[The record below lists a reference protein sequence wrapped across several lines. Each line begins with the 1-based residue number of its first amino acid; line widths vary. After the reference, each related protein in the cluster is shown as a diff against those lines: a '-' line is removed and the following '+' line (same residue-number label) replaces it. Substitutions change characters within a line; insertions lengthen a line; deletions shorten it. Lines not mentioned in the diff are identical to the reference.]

1 MRMDKA
7 DSKLGLAISLI
18 AGAAAL
24 VVMLTLPLTYFSLGY
39 QEEATAAQTKADLY
53 AALVNDPAKE
63 QGAKHPTKQ
72 ARLAR
77 LIEMLEADPLGGEQ
91 ETHRIFDTENNLVA
105 ETLGKLGEP
114 LVTRTAELKNSVA
127 PFARIEIT
135 RSLHPLLINTAL
147 VGVLGALLGSAI
159 FFALRIFPMRALHLA
174 VNEINER
181 RRTESDLQ
189 QSLSILAATLES
201 TADGILVVDR
211 LGRIASFN
219 DRFIEMWQI
228 PDYIVASRDNN
239 LILGAITRQLSD
251 PQWFL
256 EKFRQLRENPPKSS
270 DAGPEVIDL
279 TDGPAFELTSK
290 PQWIAEQNAGWVW
303 SFHDITERKRAEALL
318 SGEKQVLEQIV
329 SGASLP
335 EVLEILVHGIEAQSG
350 RMFCTI
356 LLSDDQGRL
365 QHAGAYG
372 ISKDFLSA
380 AKRLVIPPTAD
391 TFART
396 GTTGEAHAS
405 LDMSSEPVW
414 ADYRDLAL
422 RHGLQARW
430 AAPIHSTTGSVL
442 GLVATYYREHDNPDP
457 HDLRLIEIAC
467 NLTRIVIERKHAEA
481 RMEFLAH
488 YDSLTGLPN
497 RTLFRD
503 RLAHAIAR
511 ADRDNQM
518 LALMFI
524 DLDRFKTI
532 NDTLGH
538 HIGDLMLK
546 GVAER
551 IKTCVREEDTAARL
565 GGDEFTVILEQITAP
580 EDASGVAQKIIDELS
595 PPFNLLGN
603 EAFITASIGISIYP
617 TDNTD
622 MDGLLKNTDAAMY
635 NAKETGRN
643 NFQFYAKEMNV
654 KALGRLELENSL
666 RHAVERGEFVL
677 YYQPKIS
684 LDTGKTAGMEALLR
698 WVHPRRGI
706 VSPIEFIP
714 LLEETGLINQVGD
727 WLIHTACIQNKIWM
741 DAGFPPMRV
750 AVNLSARQFQH
761 NDLLQHVTRALDDS
775 GLDGDFLE
783 LEVTESL
790 LMQNPEYILD
800 VFHEMG
806 ALGVV
811 RIDIDDFGT
820 GYSSLSNLKRFPIT
834 TVKIDQSFIQGIPH
848 DEEDVAIVTTVIGMA
863 KSLKLKVIAEGVENE
878 AQLALLCEL
887 GCDEVQGYVFSRPLP
902 AEGFAKWLRR
912 GDLKDRIVA
921 ACKGNKVMRP

>member
-1 MRMDKA
+1 MDKN

-18 AGAAAL
+18 AGAAAFI
-24 VVMLTLPLTYFSLGY
+24 VMLTLPLTYFSLGY
-39 QEEATAAQTKADLY
+39 QDEATATQTKADLY
-53 AALVNDPAKE
+53 AVLSADPA
-63 QGAKHPTKQ
+63 GTKHPTRQ
-72 ARLAR
+72 ARIAR
-77 LIEMLEADPLGGEQ
+77 LIELLAADPLGGKQ
-91 ETHRIFDTENNLVA
+91 ETHRIFDINSNLVA
-105 ETLGKLGEP
+105 ETVGELGEP
-114 LVTRTAELKNSVA
+114 LISRTADLKNSEA

-135 RSLHPLLINTAL
+135 RSLRPLLINTTL
-147 VGVLGALLGSAI
+147 VGLLGAILGSAV
-159 FFALRIFPMRALHLA
+159 FFALRIFPMRALRLA
-174 VNEINER
+174 MNEINMR

-189 QSLSILAATLES
+189 QSLSILSATLES
-201 TADGILVVDR
+201 TADGILVVDHM
-211 LGRIASFN
+211 GRIANFN
-219 DRFIEMWQI
+219 DRFIEMWRI
-228 PDYIVASRDNN
+228 PDHIATSRDSN
-239 LILGAITRQLSD
+239 LILGAITKQLSD
-251 PQWFL
+251 PQLFL
-256 EKFRQLRENPPKSS
+256 EKFRKLRETILQSS
-270 DAGPEVIDL
+270 DVGPDVIELAG
-279 TDGPAFELTSK
+279 GPAFELTSK
-290 PQWIAEQNAGWVW
+290 PQWIAKQNAGWVW

-318 SGEKQVLEQIV
+318 SGEKRVLEQIV
-329 SGASLP
+329 SGASLL
-335 EVLEILVHGIEAQSG
+335 EALEILVHGIEVQSG
-350 RMFCTI
+350 KMFCTI
-356 LLSDDQGRL
+356 LVSDDQGLL
-365 QHAGAYG
+365 QHAGAHG
-372 ISKDFLSA
+372 ISKDFISA
-380 AKRLVIPPTAD
+380 AKRLIPPLTAD
-391 TFART
+391 TFAVP
-396 GTTGEAHAS
+396 HATDEVDTV
-405 LDMSSEPVW
+405 LDISSEPVW

-422 RHGLQARW
+422 SYGLQARW

-457 HDLRLIEIAC
+457 YDLRLIEIAC
-467 NLTRIVIERKHAEA
+467 NLTRIIIERKHAEA

-518 LALMFI
+518 LALLFI

-538 HIGDLMLK
+538 DIGDLMLK
-546 GVAER
+546 DVAER

-565 GGDEFTVILEQITAP
+565 GGDEFTVILEQIAAP
-580 EDASGVAQKIIDELS
+580 EDASGVAQKIIDELA
-595 PPFNLLGN
+595 PPFNLLGD
-603 EAFITASIGISIYP
+603 EAFISASIGISIYP
-617 TDNTD
+617 MDNTD

-654 KALGRLELENSL
+654 KALGRMELENSL

-677 YYQPKIS
+677 YYQPKVS
-684 LDTGKTAGMEALLR
+684 LDTGQTVGMEALLR
-698 WVHPRRGI
+698 WAHPQRGI

-727 WLIHTACIQNKIWM
+727 WLIHTACLQNKIWM

-800 VFHEMG
+800 VFHKMG

-834 TVKIDQSFIQGIPH
+834 TVKIDKSFVQGIPL
-848 DEEDVAIVTTVIGMA
+848 DAEDVAIVTTVIGMA

-887 GCDEVQGYVFSRPLP
+887 GCDEIQGYVFSRPLP
-902 AEGFAKWLRR
+902 AEGFAKWLRQ
-912 GDLKDRIVA
+912 GDVMDKIVS
-921 ACKGNKVMRP
+921 ACKGNKGDTPITAA

>member
-1 MRMDKA
+1 MDKA

-18 AGAAAL
+18 AGAAAFI
-24 VVMLTLPLTYFSLGY
+24 VMLTLPLTYFSLGY
-39 QEEATAAQTKADLY
+39 QEEASAVQTKADLY
-53 AALVNDPAKE
+53 AVLSADPAKE
-63 QGAKHPTKQ
+63 LGAKHPTKQ

-77 LIEMLEADPLGGEQ
+77 LIELLEADPLGGEQ
-91 ETHRIFDTENNLVA
+91 ETHRIFDIENNLVA
-105 ETLGKLGEP
+105 ETRGKLVEP
-114 LVTRTAELKNSVA
+114 LVTRTAELKNSET
-127 PFARIEIT
+127 PFGRIEIT
-135 RSLHPLLINTAL
+135 RSLRPLLINTAL
-147 VGVLGALLGSAI
+147 VGLLGALLGSAI
-159 FFALRIFPMRALHLA
+159 FFVLRIFPMRALHLA
-174 VNEINER
+174 ANEINVR

-189 QSLSILAATLES
+189 QSLSILGATLES
-201 TADGILVVDR
+201 TADGILVMDR

-228 PDYIVASRDNN
+228 PDHIAASRDSN
-239 LILGAITRQLSD
+239 LILGAITKQLSD

-256 EKFRQLRENPPKSS
+256 EKIRQLRDPPQKSG
-270 DAGPEVIDL
+270 DDGPVVIDL

-335 EVLEILVHGIEAQSG
+335 EVLEILAHNIEAQSG

-414 ADYRDLAL
+414 ADYRELAL
-422 RHGLQARW
+422 RHGLQASW

-467 NLTRIVIERKHAEA
+467 NLTRIVIERKHAEE

-518 LALMFI
+518 LALLFI

-546 GVAER
+546 SVAER

-595 PPFNLLGN
+595 PPFNLLGD

-727 WLIHTACIQNKIWM
+727 WLIHTACIQNKVWM

-761 NDLLQHVTRALDDS
+761 NDLLQHISRALDDS

-800 VFHEMG
+800 VFHKMG
-806 ALGVV
+806 ALGVI

-834 TVKIDQSFIQGIPH
+834 TVKIDQSFVQGIPH
-848 DEEDVAIVTTVIGMA
+848 DAEDVAIVTTVIGMA

-878 AQLALLCEL
+878 EQLALLCEL
-887 GCDEVQGYVFSRPLP
+887 GCDEIQGFFFSRPLP
-902 AEGFAKWLRR
+902 AEGFAKWLRQ
-912 GDLKDRIVA
+912 GDVMDKIVA

>member
-1 MRMDKA
+1 MDKA

-39 QEEATAAQTKADLY
+39 QEEAAAAQTKADLY

-77 LIEMLEADPLGGEQ
+77 LIEMLEADPLGGKQ

-396 GTTGEAHAS
+396 GTMGEAHAS

-414 ADYRDLAL
+414 ADYRELAL

-565 GGDEFTVILEQITAP
+565 GGDEFTVILEQISAP

-595 PPFNLLGN
+595 PPFNLLGD

-761 NDLLQHVTRALDDS
+761 NDLLQHVTRALNDS

-834 TVKIDQSFIQGIPH
+834 TVKIDKSFIQGIPH

-863 KSLKLKVIAEGVENE
+863 KSLKLRVIAEGVENE

-912 GDLKDRIVA
+912 GDVMDRIVA